1 MHGSGAFGSKIE
13 LMRWNRCDGTRDR
26 ADAMEHTIELM
37 RENSEVIYQINYKMT
52 VQYEGTRY
60 KGWQR
65 QPRVENTIQGKLE
78 TLLSRL
84 LDTDIEVFGAG
95 RTDAGVH
102 ALGQTASFRASEEKL
117 ASFAQRFPSMKAS
130 WSGAGAK
137 AQAKAAAGTLSSAA
151 GTRPAAAGALSSA
164 AGTRSAAAGS
174 HPAADSAL
182 SPDSDDHG
190 PDLPADPSADRSR
203 QVRLQDAMLL
213 EAVNHYLPEDIA
225 IPRLTRASDRFHA
238 RYLTSSKW
246 YQYRIRTA
254 PFSDVRDRRFQ
265 WQYGEDL
272 DTDAMLRA
280 SRALIGTHDFTS
292 FCGLKMKK
300 SAVRTITDIRISRPD
315 EYTIVLDYYGD
326 GFLNHMVRLLTG
338 ELTEVGAHRSPE
350 DAIGRILAAQK
361 KGAASH
367 TAPASGLTLMK
378 VNY

>member
-1 MHGSGAFGSKIE
+1 MH
-13 LMRWNRCDGTRDR
+13 
-26 ADAMEHTIELM
+26 
-37 RENSEVIYQINYKMT
+37 QINYKMT

-60 KGWQR
+60 KGWQK
-65 QPRVENTIQGKLE
+65 QPGCDNTIQGKLE

-84 LDTDIEVFGAG
+84 LETDVEVFGAG

-102 ALGQTASFRASEEKL
+102 ALGQSASFRVEEECL
-117 ASFAQRFPSMKAS
+117 ERFARGYEVLKAS
-130 WSGAGAK
+130 WSGTGARV
-137 AQAKAAAGTLSSAA
+137 QARG
-151 GTRPAAAGALSSA
+151 
-164 AGTRSAAAGS
+164 AGS
-174 HPAADSAL
+174 KRNAQNAP
-182 SPDSDDHG
+182 
-190 PDLPADPSADRSR
+190 DPSLTPASASPVRSE
-203 QVRLQDAMLL
+203 QIRLQDEALL
-213 EAVNHYLPEDIA
+213 DALNHYLPDDIV
-225 IPRLTRASDRFHA
+225 IPKLTRASDRFHA

-254 PFSDVRDRRFQ
+254 PYGDVMNRRFL

-272 DTDAMLRA
+272 DTDAMFRA

-338 ELTEVGAHRSPE
+338 ELVEVGAGRSKE
-350 DAIGRILAAQK
+350 GAIGDILEACR

-367 TAPASGLTLMK
+367 TAPACGLTLME
-378 VNY
+378 VRY

>member
-1 MHGSGAFGSKIE
+1 
-13 LMRWNRCDGTRDR
+13 
-26 ADAMEHTIELM
+26 MEHTIELM
-37 RENSEVIYQINYKMT
+37 RENSEVVYQINYKMT

-102 ALGQTASFRASEEKL
+102 ALGQTASFRVSEEKL

-137 AQAKAAAGTLSSAA
+137 AQAAAGTRTAAAGTLSAAA
-151 GTRPAAAGALSSA
+151 GTLSAS
-164 AGTRSAAAGS
+164 AGTRSDAAGTLS
-174 HPAADSAL
+174 VVADTHLASEPAL
-182 SPDSDDHG
+182 SPDSDEHSQ
-190 PDLPADPSADRSR
+190 DLTTDPSADRSR

-254 PFSDVRDRRFQ
+254 PFSDVRNRRFQ

-338 ELTEVGAHRSPE
+338 ELVEVGAGRSE
-350 DAIGRILAAQK
+350 ESAIKTILEAQK
-361 KGAASH
+361 KGAACH
-367 TAPASGLTLMK
+367 TAPASGLTLME